1 MAAFRIDARAHAYLP
16 RGTAH
21 MPAGLMPYAV
31 SALATGLCRMGM
43 HKGAADP
50 GRPAGPLPLA
60 RLVECLQKL
69 GGVGEAQLTF
79 KRHMPTQVCLPFNG
93 LRFRLEEGPRCS
105 AQPSFSKLC
114 SNTCFVKTIPIWR
127 YRGLIRR

>member
-1 MAAFRIDARAHAYLP
+1 MRTRPESCTVSTLAA
-16 RGTAH
+16 
-21 MPAGLMPYAV
+21 
-31 SALATGLCRMGM
+31 GLCRMGM

-79 KRHMPTQVCLPFNG
+79 KRHMPTQVCPPAQ
-93 LRFRLEEGPRCS
+93 RLAVQTREPPPLQYT
-105 AQPSFSKLC
+105 AITLQAMQ
-114 SNTCFVKTIPIWR
+114 
-127 YRGLIRR
+127 

>member
-1 MAAFRIDARAHAYLP
+1 
-16 RGTAH
+16 
-21 MPAGLMPYAV
+21 MPCAV
-31 SALATGLCRMGM
+31 SMLAASLCRMGV

-79 KRHMPTQVCLPFNG
+79 KRHMPTQVCPAASGLDPRNSPAAVHCNHLPSYG
-93 LRFRLEEGPRCS
+93 EALHAVPR
-105 AQPSFSKLC
+105 QLW
-114 SNTCFVKTIPIWR
+114 VWR
-127 YRGLIRR
+127 YACPSGR

>member
-21 MPAGLMPYAV
+21 VWAGLMPYAV
-31 SALATGLCRMGM
+31 SMLATGLCRMGM

-79 KRHMPTQVCLPFNG
+79 KRHMPTQVCLPA
-93 LRFRLEEGPRCS
+93 RRLEARLES
-105 AQPSFSKLC
+105 APTAAHYDYLAGCAEAKNEL
-114 SNTCFVKTIPIWR
+114 P
-127 YRGLIRR
+127 